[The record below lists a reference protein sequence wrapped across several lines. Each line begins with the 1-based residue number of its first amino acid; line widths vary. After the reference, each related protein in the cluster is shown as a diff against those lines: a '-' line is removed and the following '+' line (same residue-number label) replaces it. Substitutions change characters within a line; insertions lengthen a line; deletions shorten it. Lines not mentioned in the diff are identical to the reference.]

1 MNDKKE
7 NGPAYLPL
15 WMCFGMSIGTAIGAA
30 TDNLSLWMSLGVS
43 IGLCLGVA
51 MDSLAKKKKDGGESD
66 G

>member
-1 MNDKKE
+1 MDDKKE

-15 WMCFGMSIGTAIGAA
+15 GMCCGMAIGTA